1 MLFYLKVHGT
11 MTCLLS
17 IVGPI
22 LNYYFGTTKTLVVV
36 FADAA
41 FRWYSMGCFY
51 TLYEKFEKETLERE
65 KMEASEKAFAS
76 YGTVPD
82 AIAHHS
88 MDDESAGRHGARK
101 K

>member
-1 MLFYLKVHGT
+1 M
-11 MTCLLS
+11 
-17 IVGPI
+17 
-22 LNYYFGTTKTLVVV
+22 VVV
-36 FADAA
+36 LADAA

-51 TLYEKFEKETLERE
+51 TLYEKFKHETRERE

-88 MDDESAGRHGARK
+88 TDDETAARHGTK
-101 K
+101 KK

>member
-1 MLFYLKVHGT
+1 MALI
-11 MTCLLS
+11 C
-17 IVGPI
+17 
-22 LNYYFGTTKTLVVV
+22 
-36 FADAA
+36 ADAA
-41 FRWYSMGCFY
+41 FRWYSLGCIY
-51 TLYEKFEKETLERE
+51 SLYQKFKHETQQRE

-88 MDDESAGRHGARK
+88 TDDESTVRLQQQQATRK